1 MSHKDLLKE
10 MSDSVGVQ
18 EPVHYFGLLTK
29 VLGLLFDR
37 LDRVEKEVQ
46 LVKTYTALA
55 IEWDPR
61 VAANMLAEQ
70 IKKMKSH
77 VDRDIYLVEIAA
89 LQLAYADDVIT
100 QEYTSFCQF
109 WQDTLGYHPFLDY

>member
-1 MSHKDLLKE
+1 MNHKDLLKE

-18 EPVHYFGLLTK
+18 EPVHYFLQLTQ

-37 LDRVEKEVQ
+37 LDQVEKEVQ

-55 IEWDPR
+55 IEWDPK
-61 VAANMLAEQ
+61 VASNMLAEQ
-70 IKKMKSH
+70 IKKMRSQ
-77 VDRDIYLVEIAA
+77 VDRDVYLVEIAA
-89 LQLAYADDVIT
+89 LQVAYATDIIT
-100 QEYTSFCQF
+100 QEYASFCQF